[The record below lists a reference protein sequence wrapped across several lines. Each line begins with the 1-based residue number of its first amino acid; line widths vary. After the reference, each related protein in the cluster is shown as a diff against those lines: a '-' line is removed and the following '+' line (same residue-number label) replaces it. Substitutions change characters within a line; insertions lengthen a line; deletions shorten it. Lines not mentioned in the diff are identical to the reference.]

1 MPVQSLLTPDDFPT
15 SPLFLQD
22 HLDSLLD
29 QIAARPDI
37 DWGAADYE
45 DLAVSAEILDSLPS
59 PSFELQAV
67 SIRFRTAGLKLSQ
80 ISVADTS
87 DLPPESSSSAVS
99 LPNPSVRDTTVATN
113 IPSVCPPFL
122 FFSSFANMF
131 IPLLFVVHP
140 MS

>member
-1 MPVQSLLTPDDFPT
+1 M
-15 SPLFLQD
+15 QD

-37 DWGAADYE
+37 NWGASEYE
-45 DLAVSAEILDSLPS
+45 DLASSAEVLDSLPS

-67 SIRFRTAGLKLSQ
+67 SIRFRTVGLKLSK
-80 ISVADTS
+80 ISVADTI

-113 IPSVCPPFL
+113 IPSVSPSFL
-122 FFSSFANMF
+122 FLSFLTN
-131 IPLLFVVHP
+131 ILFY
-140 MS
+140 S